1 MTVAVT
7 PPRKPSHRVRNGAI
21 AAVVVLVVLAAI
33 GSAAGHPTSS
43 SPPAAAG
50 ATAGTAAGAAVTSAP
65 LAVATVAA
73 IAQPSS
79 PPPVAPAATTKTLL
93 AITGNGIKTS
103 KSFRASGDSV
113 DVTYS
118 FNCAAFGSQG
128 NFQIMFYGASALG
141 PTMPDIL
148 ANALA
153 AKGSDTTTEYLNGAT
168 GPFHVEINS
177 ECGWSVKVIGTP

>member
-1 MTVAVT
+1 MTVQAP
-7 PPRKPSHRVRNGAI
+7 PPRKSSHRVRNGAI

-33 GSAAGHPTSS
+33 GSAAGQPTSS
-43 SPPAAAG
+43 SPPATAG
-50 ATAGTAAGAAVTSAP
+50 ATAGTAASAAATNAP

-73 IAQPSS
+73 IAQPSI
-79 PPPVAPAATTKTLL
+79 PAPAATAKTLL

-177 ECGWSVKVIGTP
+177 ECSWSVRVIGTP